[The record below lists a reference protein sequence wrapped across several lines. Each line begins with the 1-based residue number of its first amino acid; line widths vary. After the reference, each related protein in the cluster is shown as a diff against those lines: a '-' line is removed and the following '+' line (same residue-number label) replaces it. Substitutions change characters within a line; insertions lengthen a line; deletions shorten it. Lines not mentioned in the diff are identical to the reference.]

1 MNNFK
6 HKKLISSQKHQKLE
20 NVFEKFFF
28 SFLTENYCWKEK
40 ANSASISSSHAT
52 R

>member
-28 SFLTENYCWKEK
+28 LIFNRKLLLEGKGQLCINV
-40 ANSASISSSHAT
+40 
-52 R
+52 